1 MGIKSIE
8 RRQNDGGRGKKQKR
22 SAKKQNIQLKNEKLN
37 VRIHN
42 NDVWI
47 KQLLERQMMK
57 FDIF

>member
-1 MGIKSIE
+1 MNPLREDRIMGEEVGS
-8 RRQNDGGRGKKQKR
+8 KR
-22 SAKKQNIQLKNEKLN
+22 EVQKKQNIQLKNEKLN

-47 KQLLERQMMK
+47 KQLLKRQMMK